1 MIHPDEENMFCV
13 HQQTELFLFN
23 IFLNYCYVH
32 QTQKNVFNA
41 LLRQSLA
48 VLQMQLKS

>member
-23 IFLNYCYVH
+23 IFLNYYYVH
-32 QTQKNVFNA
+32 QTQKNVFMHFYAN
-41 LLRQSLA
+41 LLQYC
-48 VLQMQLKS
+48 KCN